1 MSSRRQAREWAL
13 QMIFEL
19 DANPDA
25 ERPLERV
32 FDEFWNGQLRLRDP
46 GDPGGPPDAH
56 SRGFAEALV
65 RGTLAN
71 RAAIDAKLT
80 ERLRNWTLD
89 RLGSVERAV
98 LRLGAYE
105 LLFAPDPAP
114 APVVI
119 NEAAVVINEA
129 VDLAKYFGT
138 SESGRFVNG
147 ILDALAR
154 RDRADR
160 SRDRAKSEVWTPG
173 AAPAPAPDAPAP

>member
-119 NEAAVVINEA
+119 NEA

-160 SRDRAKSEVWTPG
+160 SRDRAKSEVWTPS
-173 AAPAPAPDAPAP
+173 PAPASPSDPPAPGAGA

>member
-13 QMIFEL
+13 QMIFGL
-19 DANPDA
+19 DANPDPN
-25 ERPLERV
+25 RPLERV
-32 FDEFWNGQLRLRDP
+32 FDEFWNGQMRLRDP

-56 SRGFAEALV
+56 ARGFAESLV

-71 RAAIDAKLT
+71 RADIDAKLT
-80 ERLRNWTLD
+80 ARLRNWTLD

-105 LLFAPDPAP
+105 LLHAPDPAP
-114 APVVI
+114 AP
-119 NEAAVVINEA
+119 VVINEA

-138 SESGRFVNG
+138 NESGRFVNG

-160 SRDRAKSEVWTPG
+160 SRDRAKSEVWTPSPAPADP
-173 AAPAPAPDAPAP
+173 AAPAAPPAPGAGA

>member
-56 SRGFAEALV
+56 ARGFAEALV

-80 ERLRNWTLD
+80 ERP
-89 RLGSVERAV
+89 S
-98 LRLGAYE
+98 
-105 LLFAPDPAP
+105 
-114 APVVI
+114 
-119 NEAAVVINEA
+119 
-129 VDLAKYFGT
+129 
-138 SESGRFVNG
+138 
-147 ILDALAR
+147 
-154 RDRADR
+154 
-160 SRDRAKSEVWTPG
+160 
-173 AAPAPAPDAPAP
+173 

>member
-19 DANPDA
+19 DANPNA
-25 ERPLERV
+25 ERPLESV
-32 FDEFWNGQLRLRDP
+32 FDEFWNGQLRLREP
-46 GDPGGPPDAH
+46 NDPGGPPDAH
-56 SRGFAEALV
+56 AKGFAEALV

-98 LRLGAYE
+98 LRLGSYE

-114 APVVI
+114 AP
-119 NEAAVVINEA
+119 VVINEA

-173 AAPAPAPDAPAP
+173 AAPATAPDAPAP